1 MIEKSRVQREN
12 PTPQNIVKAPGK
24 EGLVVTFKIGQK
36 VVYPNH
42 GIAMI
47 EQIDSRQINGELNE
61 FYLLRFLATNS
72 TVMVPVRNA
81 LEVGLRSPIANKQ
94 CNELLKVLAE
104 DLTMPDMDW
113 KNRFKD
119 FSDRMRSGDLFLI
132 AEVLKTLTYLNQLKP
147 LSFREKRM
155 LEKARQLIIS
165 ELASVGGVAE
175 TKIEPK
181 VDAALDGACNR
192 HRSAFASGAGH

>member
-1 MIEKSRVQREN
+1 M
-12 PTPQNIVKAPGK
+12 
-24 EGLVVTFKIGQK
+24 LFKIGQK

-42 GIAMI
+42 GIAVI
-47 EQIDSRQINGELNE
+47 EQINHHQINGENNE
-61 FYLLRFLATNS
+61 FYLLRLQATNS
-72 TVMVPVRNA
+72 TVMVPVGNA
-81 LEVGLRSPIANKQ
+81 LDIGLRSPIANKQ
-94 CNELLKVLAE
+94 CNELLKLLAE

-165 ELASVGGVAE
+165 ELATVGGVAE
-175 TKIEPK
+175 AKIEPK
-181 VDAALDGACNR
+181 VDAALHGACSK
-192 HRSAFASGAGH
+192 HRAAYAGGTGH

>member
-1 MIEKSRVQREN
+1 VN
-12 PTPQNIVKAPGK
+12 FNIGD
-24 EGLVVTFKIGQK
+24 K

-42 GIAMI
+42 GIAVI
-47 EQIDSRQINGELNE
+47 EQLSNHQINGENNE
-61 FYLLRFLATNS
+61 FYLLRLSSTNS

-104 DLTMPDMDW
+104 DLLMPDMDW

-132 AEVLKTLTYLNQLKP
+132 AEVLKTLTYLNQQKP

-165 ELASVGGVAE
+165 EIASVGGVPE
-175 TKIEPK
+175 TKVEPK
-181 VDAALDGACNR
+181 VDAALDGACNK
-192 HRSAFASGAGH
+192 HRAAFATAGH

>member
-1 MIEKSRVQREN
+1 M
-12 PTPQNIVKAPGK
+12 
-24 EGLVVTFKIGQK
+24 LFKIGQK

-42 GIAMI
+42 GIAII
-47 EQIDSRQINGELNE
+47 EQINHHQINGENNE
-61 FYLLRFLATNS
+61 FYLLRLQATNS
-72 TVMVPVRNA
+72 TVMVPVGNA
-81 LEVGLRSPIANKQ
+81 LDIGLRAPIANKQ

-165 ELASVGGVAE
+165 ELATVSGVAE
-175 TKIEPK
+175 AKIEPK
-181 VDAALDGACNR
+181 VDAALTGACSK
-192 HRSAFASGAGH
+192 HRAAYAGGAGH

>member
-1 MIEKSRVQREN
+1 M
-12 PTPQNIVKAPGK
+12 
-24 EGLVVTFKIGQK
+24 LFKVAQK

-42 GIAMI
+42 GSAII
-47 EQIDSRQINGELNE
+47 EQIDNRQINGEDNE
-61 FYLLRFLATNS
+61 FYLLRLHTTNS

-81 LEVGLRSPIANKQ
+81 LEVGLRHPIANKQ
-94 CNELLKVLAE
+94 CNELLRVLAE
-104 DLTMPDMDW
+104 DLTMPEMDW

-155 LEKARQLIIS
+155 LEKARQLVIT
-165 ELASVGGVAE
+165 ELASVGGVSEA
-175 TKIEPK
+175 KVEPK
-181 VDAALDGACNR
+181 VDAALDGACNK
-192 HRSAFASGAGH
+192 HRSAFASGSGH